1 MPKVTKHPR
10 LRAKTY
16 KGASGQIHVYYVY
29 DMRQEGV
36 PDIRLGKDFAHAVE
50 RWDELH
56 NHKPRTIGRLQEAFD
71 RWRQKELPKYD
82 SAETAKGYAKNL
94 GKLEPV
100 FGQMAWDEID
110 LPILRRYLD
119 LRTAKTQGNREMTLL
134 ALIWGKA
141 VLWGMT
147 RHPWPAAGVK
157 NWKNAESAREFEV
170 TDELF
175 AAVYAEGDQVLRDCM
190 DIATATGM
198 RLTDARQVLMPAG
211 GMLHFRSGKAGKRAF
226 FEVASSPVL
235 SELVKRREKSP
246 GNCLMLLATGTG
258 HEVSARMLR
267 TRWDEA
273 RERAADKAA
282 KTGNP
287 GLARAIRAMYL
298 RDMRSRAADLAG
310 DVAEASKLLQHSSKR
325 LTEKHYRTRAEKL
338 RAVR

>member
-16 KGASGQIHVYYVY
+16 KGAAGQRYTYYVY
-29 DMRQEGV
+29 DMRPEGK

-56 NHKPRTIGRLQEAFD
+56 NKRPRTVGRLQEAFD
-71 RWRQKELPKYD
+71 RWADECLTAYPSR
-82 SAETAKGYAKNL
+82 ETRTGYAKNL
-94 GKLEPV
+94 RRLSPV

-110 LPILRRYLD
+110 LPTLRRYLD
-119 LRTAKTQGNREMTLL
+119 LRSAKTQGNREMTLL

-147 RHPWPAAGVK
+147 RHPWPAAGIK
-157 NWKNAESAREFEV
+157 NWKNEESAREFEV

-175 AAVYAEGDQVLRDCM
+175 AAVYSEGDQVLQDCM

-198 RLTDARQVLMPAG
+198 RLTDTRSVLMPKAG
-211 GMLHFRSGKAGKRAF
+211 RLQFKSGKAGKRAE
-226 FEVASSPVL
+226 FEVALSPVL
-235 SELVKRREKSP
+235 SELVERRGKSP
-246 GNCLMLLATGTG
+246 GGCLMLLATPSGQ
-258 HEVSARMLR
+258 EVSARMLR

-273 RERAADKAA
+273 RERAAVKAA
-282 KTGNP
+282 QTGNP
-287 GLARAIRAMYL
+287 GLAQAIRAMFL
-298 RDMRSRAADLAG
+298 RDMRSRAADLA
-310 DVAEASKLLQHSSKR
+310 DDMAEASKLLQHSSKR
-325 LTEKHYRTRAEKL
+325 LTEKHYRNRAEKL